1 MSALTRDQLA
11 ELIYP
16 EPQPYD
22 TAEAFAK
29 FHHDDIASLNDEQ
42 LDDQRLLAR
51 LVRALSPRPSAWLVE
66 RITRLEIEAGR
77 RRERAE
83 RTRR

>member
-1 MSALTRDQLA
+1 MGALTRDHLA

-16 EPQPYD
+16 EPPIYD
-22 TAEAFAK
+22 TAESFAK
-29 FHHDDIASLNDEQ
+29 FHHDDIASLSDEQ

-51 LVRALSPRPSAWLVE
+51 LARALSPRPSAWLVE
-66 RITRLEIEAGR
+66 RITRLELEAGR
-77 RRERAE
+77 RRQRTE